1 MSEWLIPL
9 LATAGIIVLSAFFVI
24 IEFSLLAARR
34 HRLEESAETSRTS
47 RAALRSLN
55 ELTIMLAGAQLGI
68 TACTFALG
76 AVSKPAV
83 HYALTPVLAALN
95 LPAWAAD
102 ALAFGLALLL
112 MTFLHLVVG
121 EMAPK
126 SWAIAHPEL
135 SARVVAVPS
144 RVFIRIFRPL
154 LKWINSIANRL
165 VAATGV
171 EPVDRA
177 AAGGYDSETIRHLV
191 EHSTRAGVLDQASGT
206 QISSIIELE
215 SLTVGDVLAERQG
228 AQAPTVPAT
237 ATAREVQR
245 AAHRSGELRVLL
257 TPLAAAPLIVHV
269 RDTLSVPE
277 DSAARQLA
285 RPALVVSAEASVY
298 EAFQQ
303 MRAAGEQ
310 LAVVRAGHAFA
321 GVLTWNDILH
331 RVWPN
336 MEEQWV

>member
-1 MSEWLIPL
+1 MSDWLIPA
-9 LATAGIIVLSAFFVI
+9 LATVAIIVLSAFFVI

-34 HRLEESAETSRTS
+34 HRLEETAETSQTS

-83 HYALTPVLAALN
+83 HYALTPVFMSWAM
-95 LPAWAAD
+95 PGWAAD
-102 ALAFGLALLL
+102 ALAFVLALLV

-126 SWAIAHPEL
+126 SWAIAHPEF
-135 SARVVAVPS
+135 SARVVALPA
-144 RVFIRIFRPL
+144 RAYIRIFRPL
-154 LKWINSIANRL
+154 LRWTNGIANRL

-171 EPVDRA
+171 EPVERA

-191 EHSTRAGVLDQASGT
+191 EHSTRAGVLDKASGT

-215 SLTVGDVLAERQG
+215 SLTVQDVIAEQQG
-228 AQAPTVPAT
+228 AVAPMVPVT
-237 ATAREVQR
+237 ATVHEVQQ

-257 TPLAAAPLIVHV
+257 TPLQDAPLIVHV
-269 RDTLSVPE
+269 RDTLSVAAE
-277 DSAARQLA
+277 HSARELA

-310 LAVVRAGHAFA
+310 LAVVRSGNAFA
-321 GVLTWNDILH
+321 GVLTWNDILN

-336 MEEQWV
+336 MEEQWA